1 MYEYI
6 VRKVEY
12 LGKSIIL
19 QTNDMMMFYNLK
31 RLYGSYIRFE
41 KCSATELVGRMYFFK
56 ILKDRKM
63 YNKYL
68 KKLLHKTKLNQKDL
82 SVSIRRDNVI
92 IVDRMKKELCVIYD
106 EYADEKLKHIEEILF
121 GIYGRML
128 ENDGYVF
135 FHGICLAK
143 EKKAIIIFPD
153 DSYMEQ
159 ILICLLQHS
168 FDFVSYRSFGIK
180 NQKCIAIP
188 SRVKIDLKKC
198 NINGIENRYIEK
210 MRETETYFYE
220 IGYKDF
226 LNNRIKEIF
235 NMTIYDLQKI
245 YNVKAFSEI
254 EIEKILNF
262 QNFPGYR
269 EDTVEKMSKME
280 LYNKLTE
287 NRIDGFCN
295 SLAYL
300 KQLIPE
306 MVYKVPLD
314 DVINVQKVS
323 KIELIKS
330 DFENTKMIDY
340 VNKIITKI

>member
-19 QTNDMMMFYNLK
+19 QTNDMIMFYNLK
-31 RLYGSYIRFE
+31 RLYDGYIRFE
-41 KCSATELVGRMYFFK
+41 KCNTTELVGRMYSFK
-56 ILKDRKM
+56 ILKDRTM
-63 YNKYL
+63 YNKYF
-68 KKLLHKTKLNQKDL
+68 KKLLHNTKLNQKDL
-82 SVSIRRDNVI
+82 SVSIRRNNII
-92 IVDRMKKELCVIYD
+92 IVDRIKKELCIIYD
-106 EYADEKLKHIEEILF
+106 EYADEKLKYIEEILF
-121 GIYGRML
+121 GIYGRMF

-135 FHGICLAK
+135 FHGVCLAK
-143 EKKAIIIFPD
+143 EKKAIIIFSE

-180 NQKCIAIP
+180 DQKCIAIP
-188 SRVKIDLKKC
+188 SRVKVDLKKC
-198 NINGIENRYIEK
+198 NVNGIENRYIEK

-226 LNNRIKEIF
+226 LNNQIKEIF

-245 YNVKAFSEI
+245 YKVNFFCEI

-262 QNFPGYR
+262 QNISGYR
-269 EDTVEKMSKME
+269 EDTVEKMSKIE

-300 KQLIPE
+300 RQLIPE
-306 MVYKVPLD
+306 MVYKVSLD
-314 DVINVQKVS
+314 DVIDAQKVS
-323 KIELIKS
+323 KIKLIKS

>member
-12 LGKSIIL
+12 LEKSIIL
-19 QTNDMMMFYNLK
+19 QTNDVMMFYKLK
-31 RLYGSYIRFE
+31 RLYDGYIRFE
-41 KCSATELVGRMYFFK
+41 KCSTTEFDGRMYCFK
-56 ILKDRKM
+56 ILKDRTM

-82 SVSIRRDNVI
+82 SASIRRNNII
-92 IVDRMKKELCVIYD
+92 IVDRIKKELCVIYD

-121 GIYGRML
+121 GIYGRMF

-135 FHGICLAK
+135 FHGLCLAK
-143 EKKAIIIFPD
+143 EKKGIIIFSE

-198 NINGIENRYIEK
+198 NINGIENGYIEK

-226 LNNRIKEIF
+226 HNNQIKEIF
-235 NMTIYDLQKI
+235 NMTIYDLKKI
-245 YNVKAFSEI
+245 YKVKAFSEI
-254 EIEKILNF
+254 KIEKILNF
-262 QNFPGYR
+262 QNIPGYR
-269 EDTVEKMSKME
+269 EDTVKKMSEME

-287 NRIDGFCN
+287 NRINGFCN
-295 SLAYL
+295 SLIYL
-300 KQLIPE
+300 RQLIPE

-314 DVINVQKVS
+314 DVINAQKVS
-323 KIELIKS
+323 GI
-330 DFENTKMIDY
+330 KMIKCDCGNMKMSDY
-340 VNKIITKI
+340 VNKVITKI

>member
-19 QTNDMMMFYNLK
+19 QTNDMIMFYNLK
-31 RLYGSYIRFE
+31 RLYDGYIRFE
-41 KCSATELVGRMYFFK
+41 KCNTTELVGRMYCFK
-56 ILKDRKM
+56 ILKDRTM

-68 KKLLHKTKLNQKDL
+68 KKLLHNTKLNQKDL
-82 SVSIRRDNVI
+82 SVSIRRNNII
-92 IVDRMKKELCVIYD
+92 IVDRIKKELCIIYD
-106 EYADEKLKHIEEILF
+106 EYADEKLKYIEEILF
-121 GIYGRML
+121 GIYGRMF

-135 FHGICLAK
+135 FHGVCLAK
-143 EKKAIIIFPD
+143 EKKAIIIFSE

-180 NQKCIAIP
+180 DQKCIAIP
-188 SRVKIDLKKC
+188 SRVKVDLKKC
-198 NINGIENRYIEK
+198 NVNGIENRYIEK

-226 LNNRIKEIF
+226 LNNQIKEIF

-245 YNVKAFSEI
+245 YKVNFFCEI

-262 QNFPGYR
+262 QNISGYR
-269 EDTVEKMSKME
+269 EDTVEKMSKIE

-300 KQLIPE
+300 RQLIPE
-306 MVYKVPLD
+306 MVYKVSLD
-314 DVINVQKVS
+314 DVIDAQKVS
-323 KIELIKS
+323 KIKLIKS